1 MIIYFISDVYKLL
14 RKKKF
19 EQFDKMIQSI
29 PHLIN
34 SLRDDDDDDGTL
46 LMRVV
51 RYGGD
56 DDDVFDHLLDIPQD
70 FNVRDGYGWNII
82 HFIALFGDDDRSVR
96 RLIKLSKKTDV
107 GSLINKQNVNGYT
120 PLHVAAWKN
129 KHQTIKQLLNF
140 GCDVTLR
147 NKYDELPEE
156 HSRCDEVT
164 KELIRKA
171 RQW

>member
-1 MIIYFISDVYKLL
+1 
-14 RKKKF
+14 
-19 EQFDKMIQSI
+19 MIQSI

-34 SLRDDDDDDGTL
+34 SLRSDSFDYTL

-51 RYGGD
+51 DYE
-56 DDDVFDHLLDIPQD
+56 DDDVLDHLLDIPQD
-70 FNVRDGYGWNII
+70 FNVLNGGGRNII
-82 HFIALFGDDDRSVR
+82 HHIVWSSDDDRNAR

-107 GSLINKQNVNGYT
+107 GSLINKQNVYGNT
-120 PLHVAAWKN
+120 PLHLAARYN

-140 GCDVTLR
+140 GCDVNLR
-147 NKYDELPEE
+147 DKYDELPEE

-171 RQW
+171 RQR